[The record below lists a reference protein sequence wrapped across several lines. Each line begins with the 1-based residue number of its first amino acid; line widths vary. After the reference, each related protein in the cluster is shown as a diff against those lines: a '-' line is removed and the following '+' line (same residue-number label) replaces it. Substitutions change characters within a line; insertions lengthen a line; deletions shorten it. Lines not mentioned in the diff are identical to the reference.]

1 LSVKDS
7 GKTGQKE
14 APAISEL
21 ETQYDDLGVVMV
33 GIDGENNPDKVR
45 EFVERYD
52 IESPAVYKPNLGSEY
67 GVSGY
72 PTIYVLD
79 GKTRWSGPTRAR
91 PRGGSTRL
99 GSGRPSRVK
108 ETPCR

>member
-1 LSVKDS
+1 VTRTTLSVKDS

-14 APAISEL
+14 APVISEL

-33 GIDGENNPDKVR
+33 GIDSENNPDKVR

-52 IESPAVYKPNLGSEY
+52 IESPAVYKPNLGPEY

-72 PTIYVLD
+72 PTVYVLD
-79 GKTRWSGPTRAR
+79 GENQVVRAHSG
-91 PRGGSTRL
+91 
-99 GSGRPSRVK
+99 
-108 ETPCR
+108 ETPRIVYEAWTGEAL